1 MIKTAQ
7 GNIKRIVAARMSPG
21 EDVLLGLEKICADY
35 GIKDGIILTA
45 IGSLDGAQFFNPVPL
60 KDKKA
65 GYGYGE
71 PIILRGPIE
80 LVSMSGMICHNDEG
94 ETLLHIHYSL
104 SDQHG
109 TGHGG
114 HVIEGNKVL
123 MTVDV
128 VIAEVDGVEMGRG
141 YDEDLEV
148 FIFAPK
154 QK

>member
-1 MIKTAQ
+1 MISMAE
-7 GNIKRIVAARMSPG
+7 GGIKRIVAARMSPG
-21 EDVLLGLEKICADY
+21 EDVMLGLEKICEKY
-35 GIKDGIILTA
+35 GIKDGVILSG

-60 KDKKA
+60 KDRKA
-65 GYGYGE
+65 GYGYSE
-71 PIILRGPIE
+71 PIVMRGPIE
-80 LVSMSGMICHNDEG
+80 LAGLTGMICHDAEG
-94 ETLLHIHYSL
+94 QTLLHVHYSL

-109 TGHGG
+109 NAHGG
-114 HVIEGNKVL
+114 HLIEGNKVL

-128 VIAEVDGVEMGRG
+128 VIGEIEGVEMGRG